1 MPLKVSEL
9 EQLPPEEL
17 KKRMEDLVLQQVRLR
32 AQARMGSLKET
43 SSIRNVR
50 KDIARIESV
59 LAKKRGRNERL

>member
-59 LAKKRGRNERL
+59 LAKKRGKK